1 MKVVSTL
8 SVVIFISVIIGHSG
22 SYANASESAYSDF
35 MKKDRKA
42 FEEFRYGK
50 TKPAQSHDKSA
61 EFRKVS
67 PQRKRAMEIYSEYLR
82 LSRILDNPDP
92 KKGYNRRIKKLRN
105 HLFPTGRAWYW
116 EEALWSEK
124 DVNFKYPFL
133 QELEVRAKKI
143 RLERDKLVKAW
154 NDEGFRSKLGHRPL
168 DECYGRT
175 VWYFYLD
182 KSVFPPALCSNQVDY
197 VISHMDK
204 VWPTNTPAVVSS
216 ASVPS
221 APPDVVVHENPPS
234 AEPPP
239 EVPEID
245 ETVSEENVERM
256 KPWDEMTP
264 EERHRALLENR
275 PEAWQGL
282 SRDLHNDMC
291 GTNTN
296 GIPLVK
302 AALSCSNVTAVSTNI
317 AIANLPPP
325 APVPA
330 GKSWDEM
337 TPQERHQAIKM
348 LNVSAWDAM
357 HDALLSGNTSR
368 IKDVIKALDAKPPE
382 ITDTARAFAYWHG
395 YQTGQME
402 AATNPSSS
410 ALETIVASYKIP
422 ELMKIVRKGYADGKA
437 GTAPQYPNPNIDP
450 FGGLLDGIPDNQADW
465 VQGGHGNPTN

>member
-1 MKVVSTL
+1 MKVVYAL
-8 SVVIFISVIIGHSG
+8 LVVIFISVIIGHSG

-42 FEEFRYGK
+42 FEEFRSGK
-50 TKPAQSHDKSA
+50 PKPAQSHDKSA
-61 EFRKVS
+61 ESRQIS

-92 KKGYNRRIKKLRN
+92 KKGYN
-105 HLFPTGRAWYW
+105 
-116 EEALWSEK
+116 
-124 DVNFKYPFL
+124 
-133 QELEVRAKKI
+133 VRAKKI
-143 RLERDKLVKAW
+143 RLERDKLVKVW

-216 ASVPS
+216 TSVPS
-221 APPDVVVHENPPS
+221 APPHVVVHENPPS
-234 AEPPP
+234 EEPQ
-239 EVPEID
+239 EVVPEID
-245 ETVSEENVERM
+245 ETISEENVERM

-337 TPQERHQAIKM
+337 TPQERHQAIKK

-382 ITDTARAFAYWHG
+382 ITDAARAFAYWHG

-437 GTAPQYPNPNIDP
+437 GKAPQYPNPNIDP